1 MEDPYLKELIEKQ
14 TKKEPLYTEIKG
26 NYFFAKARDVLG
38 NWHYLSADSEE
49 AIEKYCREYSPSVLS
64 DNELA
69 IDQWI
74 NYVDPI
80 MVCFAFKWVGER
92 HNPFVVAKPFK
103 YGGDKKWTWENSR
116 YRSEKVRLSFFIT
129 GNLIFAGSIASVEVI
144 TKLALYYW
152 HERLWND
159 RMVSHRR

>member
-49 AIEKYCREYSPSVLS
+49 AIEKYCREYSPSVLR

-74 NYVDPI
+74 SYVDPI
-80 MVCFAFKWVGER
+80 QVWYHFKWVGKR
-92 HNPFVVAKPFK
+92 HNPFVMAKPFD
-103 YGGDKKWTWENSR
+103 YGPEKIYKWTP
-116 YRSEKVRLSFFIT
+116 KVRLGGPSKKT
-129 GNLIFAGSIASVEVI
+129 ALVEQAREIARKELD
-144 TKLALYYW
+144 KHKKGL
-152 HERLWND
+152 D
-159 RMVSHRR
+159 